1 MPPARRV
8 VTRSPKRTV
17 GLINCSWFQQKPIE
31 HESRLEKHFV
41 LRAMLFPGLATIH
54 HQPFE
59 LPLTR
64 TGRSYTPDFLLTFLD
79 GRSLV
84 VEVKRSEKIEALKE
98 RFDEITELLDARDLA
113 FFVIHQGQIEGRKRA
128 SSACLIRRYATL
140 ACEEER
146 VMPAVQFVQKKP
158 NGVSILTLR
167 EKFGLSQPSVLHL
180 ISRRRI
186 AVNPMLQLDAAS
198 LVFPTQK
205 DLQNASLQFG
215 KWFGCAPW
223 RTPA

>member
-1 MPPARRV
+1 
-8 VTRSPKRTV
+8 
-17 GLINCSWFQQKPIE
+17 
-31 HESRLEKHFV
+31 
-41 LRAMLFPGLATIH
+41 
-54 HQPFE
+54 
-59 LPLTR
+59 
-64 TGRSYTPDFLLTFLD
+64 LLTFLD